1 MVPLRPFALVVSS
14 GAAVFLSVPSP
25 VSCETGSSSRELYAS
40 PECCRSVSGPLS
52 SCDDAESRPSWGLAF
67 PLRGTSVA
75 RLLDG
80 IPLPP
85 KLRPDVLHVLD
96 DTARPTLRVYFTPLP
111 RPGFTLQG
119 FCPSHSRSGSSPNR
133 ALSSLAQNAADS
145 CPPAPHP
152 FASPSG
158 LSLRV
163 RTRFH
168 RDGV

>member
-1 MVPLRPFALVVSS
+1 LVLLRPFALVVSS

-25 VSCETGSSSRELYAS
+25 VSCEKGSSSRELYAS
-40 PECCRSVSGPLS
+40 PESCRSVSGPLS
-52 SCDDAESRPSWGLAF
+52 SCDEPEDRPSWGLAC
-67 PLRGTSVA
+67 PLRGVSLA
-75 RLLDG
+75 RFLDG
-80 IPLPP
+80 IPPP
-85 KLRPDVLHVLD
+85 PNSVQTFCTSSTALRP
-96 DTARPTLRVYFTPLP
+96 ALRVCFAPLP

-133 ALSSLAQNAADS
+133 ALSSLAQSAADS
-145 CPPAPHP
+145 CPPAPHS

-168 RDGV
+168 RASV